1 MLTWRVSA
9 LPAAAAIAATLAAF
23 LRLRRT
29 WPDAAWP
36 GALVLSLAV
45 AGAIAGLP
53 STPDGDASARALAA
67 LRAEPFLLPDP
78 ARPDTLFHLLA
89 WGPALAVGDE
99 GAVRVVAGA
108 AGGGAVLL
116 AHALARSAGLGA
128 LGAVTAQAALVL
140 LVAAVTSAGRGLY
153 AQVLP
158 AALVLLLLVHLVR
171 RLPRLEGARD
181 TAAAFA
187 YLTLAQACSAL
198 ATLEVV
204 LLVAVLAAAEALA
217 GARRRA
223 LRLFTSEATALAA
236 VLALRYA
243 PRLLDW
249 PVTGPLPPS
258 APLPF
263 VPLALAA
270 VAGAVGVA
278 ALPPSAAAP
287 RVLASALAAALAT
300 LALAG
305 PAPPGASVPGL
316 ALLAPAAACGLA
328 ALVERLS
335 GRRTAAPAPGSRS

>member
-1 MLTWRVSA
+1 VSA

-29 WPDAAWP
+29 WPDAAGR
-36 GALVLSLAV
+36 GALVLALAV
-45 AGAIAGLP
+45 AGALAGLP
-53 STPDGDASARALAA
+53 SGPAAAASARALAA
-67 LRAEPFLLPDP
+67 LRAEPFLLLDP

-89 WGPALAVGDE
+89 WGPARVLGDE
-99 GAVRVVAGA
+99 GAVRVVAGT
-108 AGGGAVLL
+108 AGGSAVLL

-128 LGAVTAQAALVL
+128 LGGVVAQAALVL
-140 LVAAVTSAGRGLY
+140 CAAAATRGGGLY

-158 AALVLLLLVHLVR
+158 GALVLLLLVHLVR

-187 YLTLAQACSAL
+187 YLALAQAGSART
-198 ATLEVV
+198 TLEVV
-204 LLVAVLAAAEALA
+204 LLVAVLAAAEALT

-223 LRLFTSEATALAA
+223 LRLFTSEAAALAA
-236 VLALRYA
+236 VLALRYG
-243 PRLLDW
+243 PRWLDW
-249 PVTGPLPPS
+249 PVAGRLPPS
-258 APLPF
+258 VPLPV

-270 VAGAVGVA
+270 VAAALGLA
-278 ALPPSAAAP
+278 ALPPATAAP
-287 RVLASALAAALAT
+287 RVLASALAAGLAA

-305 PAPPGASVPGL
+305 PAATSGPTPGL

-335 GRRTAAPAPGSRS
+335 GRTTAAPAPGSRS